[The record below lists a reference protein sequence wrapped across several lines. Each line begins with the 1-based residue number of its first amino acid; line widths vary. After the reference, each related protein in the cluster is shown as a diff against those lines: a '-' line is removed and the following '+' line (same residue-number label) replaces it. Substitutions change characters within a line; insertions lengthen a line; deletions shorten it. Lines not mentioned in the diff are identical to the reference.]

1 MFNLNFPARIPFTF
15 TWESP
20 TGCYASYLVTSV
32 TCYLSHL
39 LPLVTLLPL
48 LLCYLNYVYK
58 QTCISCDVWRDAL
71 RFCHAIVKHTGDV
84 TYNITIKNQNEFDS
98 VTLALIIQN

>member
-1 MFNLNFPARIPFTF
+1 M
-15 TWESP
+15 
-20 TGCYASYLVTSV
+20 SV
-32 TCYLSHL
+32 
-39 LPLVTLLPL
+39 
-48 LLCYLNYVYK
+48 
-58 QTCISCDVWRDAL
+58 SCDVWRDAL

>member
-1 MFNLNFPARIPFTF
+1 MGV
-15 TWESP
+15 P

-32 TCYLSHL
+32 TYYLSHL
-39 LPLVTLLPL
+39 VTFKVIATLLPL

-84 TYNITIKNQNEFDS
+84 TYNITIKNQNESDS
-98 VTLALIIQN
+98 VTLALNIQN